1 MLERIG
7 NYGVT
12 MSGKNRLLEEAAKE
26 LGVHSIKPADPN
38 DPKWQEV
45 DKFLSTTLRRRRLKK
60 RAKKEELS

>member
-1 MLERIG
+1 
-7 NYGVT
+7 

-26 LGVHSIKPADPN
+26 LGVHSIEPADPN